1 MISKKSAYPWARS
14 TGHVEVDSKHR
25 QAWQAALTVMIS
37 KLSGIEWLSRG
48 ATARSAS
55 NVARMGSML
64 LTSHT
69 GCQLRRAFLSAA
81 IATDLNTHVSAPS
94 DTGKGSRECALP
106 ARAPIQIHSGRGYT
120 VAGRSMDAKRALFK
134 AVAANLAEL
143 GVPETEVKTILIEV
157 PTENWG
163 LRGGYPASELDLG
176 FKIDV

>member
-1 MISKKSAYPWARS
+1 
-14 TGHVEVDSKHR
+14 
-25 QAWQAALTVMIS
+25 
-37 KLSGIEWLSRG
+37 
-48 ATARSAS
+48 
-55 NVARMGSML
+55 
-64 LTSHT
+64 
-69 GCQLRRAFLSAA
+69 
-81 IATDLNTHVSAPS
+81 
-94 DTGKGSRECALP
+94 LP